1 MAGIAFFDIDGTL
14 TYGISS
20 GAFIADRL
28 GTGDRMRDAEDR
40 YARGEIGN
48 DTVCD
53 IDARGYTGHRVSEIH
68 GWLNDLPLVQGI
80 AQSVAECKSRGIEP
94 VLASCAWTVVSESL
108 AQRFG
113 FEAWCGPELAVK
125 DGVFIGKT
133 AAYADEQTKVTFMRQ
148 QCECLGVEASN
159 CIAIGD
165 SRSDLPLFKAVGVSL
180 AFNADKQTRAAATF
194 AFEGADLS
202 TALARLFEHLPVES

>member
-53 IDARGYTGHRVSEIH
+53 IDARGYTGHRKI
-68 GWLNDLPLVQGI
+68 G
-80 AQSVAECKSRGIEP
+80 R
-94 VLASCAWTVVSESL
+94 ASCRERV
-108 AQRFG
+108 
-113 FEAWCGPELAVK
+113 
-125 DGVFIGKT
+125 
-133 AAYADEQTKVTFMRQ
+133 
-148 QCECLGVEASN
+148 
-159 CIAIGD
+159 
-165 SRSDLPLFKAVGVSL
+165 
-180 AFNADKQTRAAATF
+180 
-194 AFEGADLS
+194 
-202 TALARLFEHLPVES
+202 

>member
-14 TYGISS
+14 TYGISF

-80 AQSVAECKSRGIEP
+80 AQSVAECKSRGIKP

-133 AAYADEQTKVTFMRQ
+133 AAYADEQNQ
-148 QCECLGVEASN
+148 SNIHEA
-159 CIAIGD
+159 AM
-165 SRSDLPLFKAVGVSL
+165 
-180 AFNADKQTRAAATF
+180 
-194 AFEGADLS
+194 
-202 TALARLFEHLPVES
+202 

>member
-1 MAGIAFFDIDGTL
+1 MVGIAFFDIDGTL

-80 AQSVAECKSRGIEP
+80 AQSVAECKSRGIKP
-94 VLASCAWTVVSESL
+94 GSHPALGQSFPRALRRDLDLKHGAVQNLLSRMACLLVK
-108 AQRFG
+108 QRHM
-113 FEAWCGPELAVK
+113 PMNK
-125 DGVFIGKT
+125 PK
-133 AAYADEQTKVTFMRQ
+133 
-148 QCECLGVEASN
+148 
-159 CIAIGD
+159 
-165 SRSDLPLFKAVGVSL
+165 
-180 AFNADKQTRAAATF
+180 
-194 AFEGADLS
+194 
-202 TALARLFEHLPVES
+202 

>member
-80 AQSVAECKSRGIEP
+80 TVRCGMQVEGNQ
-94 VLASCAWTVVSESL
+94 ASPRIL
-108 AQRFG
+108 R
-113 FEAWCGPELAVK
+113 L
-125 DGVFIGKT
+125 
-133 AAYADEQTKVTFMRQ
+133 
-148 QCECLGVEASN
+148 
-159 CIAIGD
+159 D
-165 SRSDLPLFKAVGVSL
+165 SRFREPCA
-180 AFNADKQTRAAATF
+180 
-194 AFEGADLS
+194 EIWI
-202 TALARLFEHLPVES
+202 